1 MDLGLQI
8 WYTGYVGVQM
18 GTAFGGSLFLCTPF
32 FIACVPDR
40 TFSGL
45 SSLRPKART
54 FSHPESRPPMP
65 AGDGCR
71 RTGRSP
77 EFSAM
82 RLWHRLA
89 AKPPGFRFPPESAAL
104 PQPCRCSAAL
114 IILPYEYLPFVP
126 PGFRAVLFSTLRRC
140 AFSTRIPQPM
150 RTKCVRPVPSR
161 RRRLPPGKAAPAQN
175 RLEHPPDAGNA
186 PPGAAGTGTPAHL
199 AEDGSAI
206 ALEPL

>member
-1 MDLGLQI
+1 MDLSLQI
-8 WYTGYVGVQM
+8 WYTQYVGVQM
-18 GTAFGGSLFLCTPF
+18 GTAFWRLPF

-40 TFSGL
+40 TLSGL
-45 SSLRPKART
+45 LSRHPKAQI
-54 FSHPESRPPMP
+54 FSHPELRPPKP
-65 AGDGCR
+65 TGDGCR
-71 RTGRSP
+71 WTGRSP

-114 IILPYEYLPFVP
+114 IILPCSIPPVCTARIPGGSFLP
-126 PGFRAVLFSTLRRC
+126 TLRRC